1 MSSRPGSR
9 KKKNIRAIILV
20 AALLVGA
27 AITVARQRRPSFLPP
42 GLRLNAYVTTQD
54 GNVNVIDLVNLRSVA
69 SVPVG
74 PALPGLREHPTR
86 PEIWGVSTQD
96 GYVFVLGALADQ
108 VIARIPV
115 GPAPYALEFS
125 PDGSIV
131 YTTSSGS
138 DRIVAINAETHAV
151 VGSAQN
157 GRPPVLARLAPDKKT
172 LVVLNHDDATLGVYD
187 ASTLAHTATI

>member
-1 MSSRPGSR
+1 MTRRR
-9 KKKNIRAIILV
+9 KNPRVIVLTVGLLAGAL
-20 AALLVGA
+20 ALL
-27 AITVARQRRPSFLPP
+27 AREHRPSFLRP
-42 GLRLNAYVTTQD
+42 GLRLNAYITTAD
-54 GNVNVIDLVNLRSVA
+54 GNVSVVDLVRLRAVA
-69 SVPVG
+69 RIPVG
-74 PALPGLREHPTR
+74 PALSGLREHPAR

-96 GYVFVLGALADQ
+96 GYVFVLDTHPNQ

-151 VGSAQN
+151 VGSA
-157 GRPPVLARLAPDKKT
+157 PT
-172 LVVLNHDDATLGVYD
+172 
-187 ASTLAHTATI
+187 

>member
-1 MSSRPGSR
+1 MTRRR
-9 KKKNIRAIILV
+9 KNVRAIILV
-20 AALLVGA
+20 AALLIGA
-27 AITVARQRRPSFLPP
+27 AIIVAREHGPSFLRP

-69 SVPVG
+69 RVQVG
-74 PALPGLREHPTR
+74 PALSGLREHPTR
-86 PEIWGVSTQD
+86 PGGESGESGTQD
-96 GYVFVLGALADQ
+96 GYKFFVLGAYPNQ

-138 DRIVAINAETHAV
+138 DRIVAINAETHAII
-151 VGSAQN
+151 GNAPT
-157 GRPPVLARLAPDKKT
+157 GRHPVLARLAAPRQRK
-172 LVVLNHDDATLGVYD
+172 LSLC
-187 ASTLAHTATI
+187 